1 MFYPESNIKIWQCTV
16 PTDMRKSF
24 DGLAALAKN
33 KLKEDPTSGELFVFT
48 NKKRNYIKLLYFDR
62 TGYCL
67 WAKRLEAGQY
77 HIAFDSV
84 ASNTQKKPI
93 DLTQLRFL
101 LEGIVEKDFKRRK
114 RYKKGSK

>member
-1 MFYPESNIKIWQCTV
+1 MFFPETNIRIWLCAS

-33 KLKEDPTSGELFVFT
+33 CLKEEPTSCDLFVFT
-48 NKKRNYIKLLYFDR
+48 NKKRNYLKLLYFDR

-77 HIAFDSV
+77 HLIFSDRGIAIPKRKV
-84 ASNTQKKPI
+84 
-93 DLTQLRFL
+93 DLTQLKMM
-101 LEGIVEKDFKRRK
+101 LEGIVEKDFKKRK
-114 RYKKGSK
+114 RYKK

>member
-1 MFYPESNIKIWQCTV
+1 MFFPEPNIKIWQCTQ

-33 KLKEDPTSGELFVFT
+33 QLQEDPVSGELFVFV
-48 NKKRNYIKLLYFDR
+48 NKKRNYLKLLYFDR
-62 TGYCL
+62 SGYCL

-77 HIAFDSV
+77 HVLFDRDRTGLS
-84 ASNTQKKPI
+84 KREI

-101 LEGIVEKDFKRRK
+101 LEGLVENNYKRRK
-114 RYKKGSK
+114 RYKK